1 MSATL
6 QRVSDDRWRLS
17 GTLDF
22 ETVPELRPRIRE
34 ALRPGANV
42 SIDLGGVTQTNS
54 AGVALVIQ
62 WLEDARQ
69 DGASI
74 KVINPPRAFSELI
87 GLSNAESLLTG

>member
-6 QRVSDDRWRLS
+6 QRVSDDRWRLT
-17 GTLDF
+17 GRLDF

-34 ALRPGANV
+34 ALRPSERV
-42 SIDLGGVTQTNS
+42 TLDLSGVTHTNS

-62 WLEDARQ
+62 WLEDARK

-74 KVINPPRAFSELI
+74 EVINPPQAFSELA
-87 GLSNAESLLTG
+87 GLSNIESLLAS